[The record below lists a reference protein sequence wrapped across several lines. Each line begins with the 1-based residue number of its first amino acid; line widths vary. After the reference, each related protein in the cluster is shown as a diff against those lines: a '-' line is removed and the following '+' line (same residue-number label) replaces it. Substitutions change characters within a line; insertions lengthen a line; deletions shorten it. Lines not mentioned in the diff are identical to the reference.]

1 MAKLLKI
8 IRQSIGIILEW
19 VLILI
24 ILFAF
29 AIRTSSFQTYLAEK
43 ATAYLSKELNT
54 EIKIDEVAIIFFD
67 EIALDGVLLKTPQ
80 KDTLIAA
87 NTIYVGIKDWSLT
100 KTTFELK
107 NVDIEDATIH
117 LVRDEEGL
125 FNYQFLIDYF
135 KPKKKKKKKKVNLYV
150 DNVTLKN
157 SIFSYDDNRK
167 ERRIKGVDY
176 FHIYG
181 SKINLSVTDF
191 KMKGLVFSGNITH
204 LDCYEKSGFKLDELI
219 TSTIVSQ
226 DGIFLSDL
234 KIKSPGT
241 TIESKKFNMLSTG
254 YIDFKTFVDSVKF
267 DAKIDKS
274 SVSLK
279 EAALFAYILDGMEDT
294 VQLTTNIS
302 KFSKNLRLTNF
313 DLKFGEKSQVKGTLN
328 IPDYRAVA
336 SSFMHEKLDYVYIDV
351 EELKQL
357 KMPLIA
363 GMEYIPIDK
372 TVNRLQYFEAEDT
385 RLDGFTSQFVIASD
399 VVKTA
404 LGNIKMD
411 NGIMFTENPT
421 NKSYFFEKSGA
432 SEYDVKIEQFN
443 LGKLLA
449 SNEIG
454 KIDGIF
460 FLSGEAFSTS
470 DIKFNSIEG
479 QVNEFE
485 YLDYPYSE
493 ITIVEGK
500 LVDEQFTGKIDVKD
514 DNLNMT
520 YDGSIDFKDELQLL
534 FTVDIEE
541 ALLEKLH
548 ITDKDVKMASLFE
561 INLKGKNP
569 NDFRGTVL
577 VQHFTFEEGEKIVKV
592 PELRLDITR
601 AIQGDNINI
610 TSNIINANINGKLN
624 LNTIVSQLAKKGSTL
639 FPGFFKNYAFKNTP
653 VDDKNNFDFDITL
666 NNTDDVFSIFYPDLK
681 ISNGTKIDGHYYGKN
696 FDLLLNVNSQKV
708 NFRDLTFNN
717 VVSKNIFDKENASSS
732 INIDQLTYKDSVNF
746 SQVELTANRIEDLIS
761 SNLSWDPNTSS
772 YSSLHWETS
781 VEDLNHYHFTLDP
794 SYFTVKDFKW
804 EIANASTFSINKDT
818 INVSDFKLLRG
829 EQSIYLDGTFSRD
842 DNQKL
847 HFDIKK
853 LNLSELS
860 SLISDVPIEG
870 TLNVDGTISNP
881 FYNFQY
887 FGDATIN
894 ELQVKEYQV
903 GNVTVSSKWN
913 PNTKS
918 VVLDGNL
925 LFKNQETFDF
935 TGNYFP
941 LQKEDNLDFNLFFNY
956 TDIQFVNAFMNP
968 EVLSDIK
975 GLLYG
980 TLKVKGSIEEP
991 KLNGKIKLV
1000 AASAH
1005 VDITGAHYGI
1015 DGEIEVDEDGFYI
1028 NSIPIYD
1035 EDGNAG
1041 SVVGSVYHD
1050 NFKDFNFDLQFDL
1063 EDDAINRDPLNP
1075 WKVLPLERFL
1085 VMNTGYRNGDI
1096 YYGKG
1101 YATGTVNIFGY
1112 TDNIEVTVDLET
1124 KKGTKINIPMYGV
1137 GEIDDQ
1143 ENFIVFVDKD
1153 TSVKYIEPKIDFT
1166 GVDLDLNFK
1175 ITPDAEV
1182 KIIFNEDLGDI
1193 ITAKGKGEMAIRL
1206 NNLGDVTMNGVYKV
1220 SSGVY
1225 DFAMGIIK
1233 QKFFIDE
1240 GGTISWTGDPYDA
1253 VLDLKTYYKVNA
1265 NVATVTGDNFASGA
1279 SHQEI
1284 LCYLILQES
1293 LLKPSINFN
1302 IEAPRASESEKSVLN
1317 RIKSD
1322 PDELNRQFFSLLL
1335 WKSFQP
1341 LAGQAGNTSSAA
1353 LDLVS
1358 NQINAL
1364 LSKVS
1369 TDYKLNVNMNSDQL
1383 SGDNSYEFG
1392 ISKGFLDDRL
1402 ILSGSF
1408 GVENQKVDA
1417 TTNQSS
1423 LIGDVQLEYLLNQTG
1438 TFRVNIF
1445 NESNDQSTIQTAKQ
1459 GLFTQGIGL
1468 YYKEDFSSFNDFKAI
1483 QYFLDIFRKKEN
1495 KRYPIKR
1502 KRKQVPVPPAP
1513 SKNEGKLEE
1522 N

>member
-8 IRQSIGIILEW
+8 IRQSIGLFLEW
-19 VLILI
+19 LLILI

-29 AIRTSSFQTYLAEK
+29 AIRTPAFQTYLAKK

-54 EIKIDEVAIIFFD
+54 EIKIDQVAIIFFD
-67 EIALDGVLLKTPQ
+67 EVALDGVLLKDPSH
-80 KDTLIAA
+80 DTLIAA
-87 NTIYVGIKDWSLT
+87 KTIYLGIKDWNLSNI
-100 KTTFELK
+100 TFKLK

-117 LVRDEEGL
+117 LVRDKDGT

-135 KPKKKKKKKKVNLYV
+135 GSKKTKKKKAVNLFADRV
-150 DNVTLKN
+150 SLKN
-157 SIFSYDDNRK
+157 SIFTYDDNRK
-167 ERRIKGVDY
+167 KRRNKGVDY
-176 FHIYG
+176 FHIG
-181 SKINLSVTDF
+181 ASHINLSVSDF
-191 KMKGLVFSGNITH
+191 KMKGMVFSGDITH
-204 LDCYEKSGFKLDELI
+204 LDCHEKSGFKLDELI
-219 TSTIVSQ
+219 TSTIVSA
-226 DGIFLSDL
+226 DGIFLSNL

-254 YIDFKTFVDSVKF
+254 YTDFKTFVDSVKF

-302 KFSKNLRLTNF
+302 KFSKNLHLTNF
-313 DLKFGEKSQVKGTLN
+313 DLKFGEKSQIKGTLN

-351 EELKQL
+351 DELKTL
-357 KMPLIA
+357 KMPNVA
-363 GMEYIPIDK
+363 GIKYVPIDK
-372 TVNRLQYFEAEDT
+372 TVERLKYFEAEDV
-385 RLDGFTSQFVIASD
+385 RLDGFTSQFVVASD
-399 VVKTA
+399 IIKTA
-404 LGNIKMD
+404 LGNIRMD
-411 NGIMFTENPT
+411 NGIMFTENTT
-421 NKSYFFEKSGA
+421 NGSYLFEKSGA
-432 SEYDVKIEQFN
+432 SDYDVKIENFD

-449 SNEIG
+449 SKEIG

-470 DIKFNSIEG
+470 NIEFNSIEG
-479 QVNEFE
+479 HVNEFE
-485 YLDYPYSE
+485 YLNYPYSE
-493 ITIVEGK
+493 ITIVEGA
-500 LVDEQFTGKIDVKD
+500 LINDRFTGKIDVKD
-514 DNLNMT
+514 DNLDMT
-520 YDGSIDFKDELQLL
+520 YDGSIDFKNELQLL

-548 ITDKDVKMASLFE
+548 LTDKDVKMASVFE
-561 INLKGKNP
+561 IDLKGKNP

-577 VQHFTFEEGEKIVKV
+577 VRHFIFEEGNKKV
-592 PELRLDITR
+592 EVPQLALEITR
-601 AIQGDNINI
+601 SNDFDIFNI
-610 TSNIINANINGKLN
+610 TSNIINANIKGKLN
-624 LNTIVSQLAKKGSTL
+624 VNTIVSQLAKKGNSL
-639 FPGFFKNYAFKNTP
+639 FPGFFKNYAFKNTSAI
-653 VDDKNNFDFDITL
+653 DKNNFDFNITL
-666 NNTDDVFSIFYPDLK
+666 NNTDDIFSIFYPKLK
-681 ISNGTKIDGHYYGKN
+681 IADGTKINGHYYGN
-696 FDLLLNVNSQKV
+696 TFDLMLNVNSSKV
-708 NFRDLTFNN
+708 KYQDIVFNQI
-717 VVSKNIFDKENASSS
+717 VSQSKFDANNANSS
-732 INIDQLTYKDSVNF
+732 IIVGELTYKDSIHFN
-746 SQVELTANRIEDLIS
+746 QVELTANRINDQIS
-761 SNLSWDPNTSS
+761 SNLTWDPNTSTA
-772 YSSLHWETS
+772 SSIHWETT

-794 SYFTVKDFKW
+794 SYFTIQEFKW

-818 INVSDFKLLRG
+818 IDVSNFKLLRG
-829 EQSIYLDGTFSRD
+829 NQSIYLNGTFSKD

-847 HFDIKK
+847 FFDINH
-853 LNLSELS
+853 LDLGELS
-860 SLISDVPIEG
+860 TLISDVPIAG
-870 TLNVDGTISNP
+870 ILNIDGSISNP

-887 FGDATIN
+887 FGKANIN
-894 ELQVKEYQV
+894 DLQVKNYDI
-903 GNVTVSSKWN
+903 GNVNVSSNWN
-913 PNTKS
+913 SYTES
-918 VVLDGNL
+918 IVLDGNL

-941 LQKEDNLDFNLFFNY
+941 LRKDENLDFNLFFNY

-968 EVLSDIK
+968 EILSDIK

-980 TLKVKGSIEEP
+980 TLKVKGSIDEP
-991 KLNGKIKLV
+991 KLNGSIKLV

-1005 VDITGAHYGI
+1005 VDITGAHYGV
-1015 DGEIEVDEDGFYI
+1015 DGDIEVDEDGFYI
-1028 NSIPIYD
+1028 NGIPIYD

-1041 SVVGSVYHD
+1041 TIVGSVYHD
-1050 NFKDFNFDLQFDL
+1050 NFKDFNFDLLFDL

-1075 WKVLPLERFL
+1075 WLVLPLDRFL
-1085 VMNTGYRNGDI
+1085 IMNTAYRSGDI

-1112 TDNIEVTVDLET
+1112 TDNIEVTVNLET

-1137 GEIDDQ
+1137 GEIDEED
-1143 ENFIVFVDKD
+1143 NFIVFVDKD
-1153 TSVKYIEPKIDFT
+1153 TTSKYIEPKIDFT
-1166 GVDLDLNFK
+1166 GVDLKLNFK
-1175 ITPDAEV
+1175 ITPEAEV

-1193 ITAKGKGEMAIRL
+1193 ITARGKGEMAISL
-1206 NNLGDVTMNGVYKV
+1206 NNLGDVTMNGIYTVT
-1220 SSGVY
+1220 SGVY

-1240 GGTISWTGDPYDA
+1240 GGSVSWTGDPYDA
-1253 VLDLKTYYKVNA
+1253 ILDLKTYYKVNA
-1265 NVATVTGDNFASGA
+1265 NVSAVTGDNFTSGA

-1284 LCYLILQES
+1284 LCYLELHES
-1293 LLKPSINFN
+1293 LLKPSIGFN
-1302 IEAPRASESEKSVLN
+1302 IEAPRASEAEKSIIN

-1341 LAGQAGNTSSAA
+1341 LAGQTGNTSSAA

-1364 LSKVS
+1364 LAKVS

-1408 GVENQKVDA
+1408 GVENQKADE
-1417 TTNQSS
+1417 TNQSS
-1423 LIGDVQLEYLLNQTG
+1423 LIGDVNLEYLLNQSG

-1445 NESNDQSTIQTAKQ
+1445 NESNDQSTIQSAKQ
-1459 GLFTQGIGL
+1459 GPFTQGIGL
-1468 YYKEDFSSFNDFKAI
+1468 YYKEDFDSFHDFKAV
-1483 QYFLDIFRKKEN
+1483 QYFLDIFRKKKN

-1502 KRKQVPVPPAP
+1502 KRKQVPVPGSNNKDIIEP
-1513 SKNEGKLEE
+1513 KK
-1522 N
+1522 

>member
-8 IRQSIGIILEW
+8 IRQSIGLLIEWLLII
-19 VLILI
+19 I

-29 AIRTSSFQTYLAEK
+29 AIRTSSFQTYLAQK

-67 EIALDGVLLKTPQ
+67 EVALDGVLLKD
-80 KDTLIAA
+80 KSNDTLIAA
-87 NTIYVGIKDWSLT
+87 KTIYVGVKNWNISKV
-100 KTTFELK
+100 TFHLK

-117 LVRDEEGL
+117 LSQTDQGV

-135 KPKKKKKKKKVNLYV
+135 KSEKKKTKKAVQLYADKVS
-150 DNVTLKN
+150 LKN
-157 SIFSYDDNRK
+157 SIFTYDDNRK
-167 ERRIKGVDY
+167 EKRKKGVDY
-176 FHIYG
+176 FHIG
-181 SKINLSVTDF
+181 ASHINLSVKDF
-191 KMKGLVFSGNITH
+191 KMKGMVFSGDITH
-204 LDCYEKSGFKLDELI
+204 LDCHEKSGFKLEELI

-254 YIDFKTFVDSVKF
+254 YTDFKTFVDSVKF

-279 EAALFAYILDGMEDT
+279 EAAYFAYILDGMEDT

-313 DLKFGEKSQVKGTLN
+313 DLKLGVKSQVKGTIN
-328 IPDYRAVA
+328 IPDYRAVE
-336 SSFMHEKLDYVYIDV
+336 SSFIHEKLDYTYIDID
-351 EELKQL
+351 ELKKL
-357 KMPLIA
+357 KMPTASGLD
-363 GMEYIPIDK
+363 YIPVDK
-372 TVNRLQYFEAEDT
+372 VVDRLRYFEAEDI

-399 VVKTA
+399 VIRTA
-404 LGNIKMD
+404 LGNLKMD
-411 NGIMFTENPT
+411 NGIMFTENQA
-421 NKSYFFEKSGA
+421 NDSYFFEKSGA
-432 SEYDVKIEQFN
+432 SNYDVKIENFD

-449 SNEIG
+449 SKEIG
-454 KIDGIF
+454 KIDGTF

-470 DIKFNSIEG
+470 DIEFNSIEG
-479 QVNEFE
+479 HVNEFE
-485 YLDYPYSE
+485 YLNYPYSH
-493 ITIVEGK
+493 ITVVEGK
-500 LVDEQFTGKIDVKD
+500 LIDERFTGKIDVKD

-520 YDGSIDFKDELQLL
+520 YDGSIDFKNELHLL
-534 FTVDIEE
+534 FNVDIEE
-541 ALLEKLH
+541 ALLEKLNL
-548 ITDKDVKMASLFE
+548 TDKDIKMASFIE
-561 INLKGKNP
+561 IDLTGKNP
-569 NDFRGTVL
+569 NDFRGSVL
-577 VQHFTFEEGEKIVKV
+577 VKHFSFEEGDKKV
-592 PELRLDITR
+592 QIPELKLAITR
-601 AIQGDNINI
+601 SNDFDIFNI
-610 TSNIINANINGKLN
+610 TSNIINANIKGKLN
-624 LNTIVSQLAKKGSTL
+624 VNTIANHVARKTNSL
-639 FPGFFKNYAFKNTP
+639 FPGFFKNYAFKKTTAE
-653 VDDKNNFDFDITL
+653 DKNNFDFTISV
-666 NNTDDVFSIFYPDLK
+666 NNTDDLLSIFYPDLK
-681 ISNGTKIDGHYYGKN
+681 IAEGTTIDGHYYGST
-696 FDLLLNVNSQKV
+696 FDLLINVNSEEIQFQ
-708 NFRDLTFNN
+708 NITFNQ
-717 VVSKNIFDKENASSS
+717 VTSKNIFDSKDASSS
-732 INIDQLTYKDSVNF
+732 IIVGKLSFKDSIHFN
-746 SQVELTANRIEDLIS
+746 QVELRADRIEDQIS
-761 SNLSWDPNTSS
+761 SNLSWDPNTTYASS
-772 YSSLHWETS
+772 IHWETKI
-781 VEDLNHYHFTLDP
+781 EDLDHYRFTLDP
-794 SYFTVKDFKW
+794 SYFSIKDFKW

-818 INVSDFKLLRG
+818 VLVSNFKLLR
-829 EQSIYLDGTFSRD
+829 EDQSIYLNGTFSNND
-842 DNQKL
+842 EQKL
-847 HFDIKK
+847 NFDIHQ
-853 LNLSELS
+853 LDLSELS
-860 SLISDVPIEG
+860 TFISDVPIAGILNAEG
-870 TLNVDGTISNP
+870 SISNP

-887 FGDATIN
+887 FGKANIK
-894 ELQVKEYQV
+894 ELKVKQYQI
-903 GNVTVSSKWN
+903 GNVKVASNWN
-913 PNTKS
+913 ANTKS

-941 LQKEDNLDFNLFFNY
+941 LRKEDNLDFNLFFNY
-956 TDIQFVNAFMNP
+956 TDIQFANAFMNP

-980 TLKVKGSIEEP
+980 TLKVKGSIDEP

-1005 VDITGAHYGI
+1005 VDITGAHYGVE
-1015 DGEIEVDEDGFYI
+1015 GEIIVDEDGFYI
-1028 NSIPIYD
+1028 NGIPIYD

-1041 SVVGSVYHD
+1041 SIVGSVYHE
-1050 NFKDFNFDLQFDL
+1050 NFKNFNFDLLFDL

-1085 VMNTGYRNGDI
+1085 VMNTAYRNGDI

-1101 YATGTVNIFGY
+1101 YATGIVNIFGY
-1112 TDNIEVTVDLET
+1112 TDNIEVTVNLET

-1137 GEIDDQ
+1137 ADIKDE
-1143 ENFIVFVDKD
+1143 ENFIVFLDKD
-1153 TSVKYIEPKIDFT
+1153 TITKFIEPKIDFT
-1166 GVDLDLNFK
+1166 GVDLELNFK
-1175 ITPDAEV
+1175 ITPEAEV

-1206 NNLGDVTMNGVYKV
+1206 NNLGDVTMNGIYTV
-1220 SSGVY
+1220 SSGFY

-1233 QKFFIDE
+1233 QKFFIQE
-1240 GGTISWTGDPYDA
+1240 GGNVSWTGDPYDA
-1253 VLDLKTYYKVNA
+1253 ILDLKTYYKVNA
-1265 NVATVTGDNFASGA
+1265 NISTVTGDNFTSGA

-1284 LCYLILQES
+1284 LCYLELHES
-1293 LLKPSINFN
+1293 LLKPSIGFN
-1302 IEAPRASESEKSVLN
+1302 IEAPRASESEKSIIN

-1358 NQINAL
+1358 NQINSL
-1364 LSKVS
+1364 LAKVS

-1408 GVENQKVDA
+1408 GVENQKA
-1417 TTNQSS
+1417 NETNQSS
-1423 LIGDVQLEYLLNQTG
+1423 LIGDVNLEYLLNQSG
-1438 TFRVNIF
+1438 TFRINIF
-1445 NESNDQSTIQTAKQ
+1445 NESNDQSTIQSAKQ

-1468 YYKEDFSSFNDFKAI
+1468 YYKEDFSSFKDFKAI
-1483 QYFLDIFRKKEN
+1483 QYFLDIFRKKKN

-1502 KRKQVPVPPAP
+1502 KRKQVPVPKSTNKDVVEPE
-1513 SKNEGKLEE
+1513 K
-1522 N
+1522 